1 MGRKSEGIR
10 AWYDEKAKKWHIRD
24 PDPNA
29 PRAKWSLGFG
39 KEEPNSE
46 SRAWRE
52 VEKYKAEKEAGGRLN
67 IMRQSTADV
76 GVSDVIAL
84 YADRRIN
91 NFIPSDK
98 YKHPLTRID
107 DVKIRLK
114 VLLAFF
120 QDLPLDSIS
129 LMKCQDFGVYVHN
142 REIERE
148 RKLYNRQVEIYNE
161 KLEAY
166 QKKVVARQKFIA
178 DMASRGRSR
187 VLPELRSKPPEP
199 LEPFNASLFPYRRSA
214 ARRYLEELSAAVTFA
229 VYYELVKH
237 KVVIPLPP
245 KYDARSSMLT
255 LAEIR
260 QLIMTAWRAKGMGWI
275 DGKPV
280 KNLYVKR
287 HLARFIF
294 LAITTGSRKDKIE
307 RVSFINEGDR
317 PWIDLW
323 QETGPDGKIQWGG
336 RYHRLG
342 DDEIEH
348 KTKQAPDMPIPSRIA
363 KTLARWRGQGIKY
376 PCAHPYAASG
386 KEAPGSVKDGMRA
399 LFNEVLGDDNDVV
412 IHTFRHTAATWMC
425 AQKDLPLPSIAAYL
439 GMTTETLVKT
449 YAHHREED
457 LQKIAD
463 AIFDPDRN
471 THKSKLRDTDQKRN
485 KNVRQISTEIDRMEI
500 KRTA

>member
-1 MGRKSEGIR
+1 MGRKSDGIR

-29 PRAKWSLGFG
+29 PKAKWSLGFG
-39 KEEPNSE
+39 KEVEGSE
-46 SRAWRE
+46 ARAWRE
-52 VEKYKAEKEAGGRLN
+52 VEKYKAEKEAGSRLHLQ
-67 IMRQSTADV
+67 RQSTADV
-76 GVSDVIAL
+76 RVSDVIAF

-91 NFIPSDK
+91 NFVPSAK
-98 YKHPLTRID
+98 YKHPLSRIY
-107 DVKIRLK
+107 DVKIRLR

-129 LMKCQDFGVYVHN
+129 LIKCEDFGKFVHV
-142 REIERE
+142 REIERQ
-148 RKLYNRQVEIYNE
+148 RKLYDRQVEIYHE

-166 QKKVVARQKFIA
+166 RKKVAAREKFTA

-187 VLPELRSKPPEP
+187 VLPELRSKPPAP
-199 LEPFNASLFPYRRSA
+199 LEPFNAALFPYRPSA
-214 ARRYLEELSAAVTFA
+214 ARRYLEELSAAISFG
-229 VYYELVKH
+229 VYYQMIKH

-245 KYDARSSMLT
+245 KYDARSSMLS
-255 LAEIR
+255 LEEIR
-260 QLIMTAWRAKGMGWI
+260 KLIMTAWRAKGMGWI

-280 KNLYVKR
+280 KGLHVKR

-307 RVSFINEGDR
+307 RVSFMNEKDR

-323 QETGPDGKIQWGG
+323 QEIGPDGRPEWRG

-348 KTKQAPDMPIPSRIA
+348 KTKQAPDMPIPPRIA
-363 KTLARWRGQGIKY
+363 KTLARWRSQGIKY

-386 KEAPGSVKDGMRA
+386 RSEPGNVKDGMRA
-399 LFNEVLGDDNDVV
+399 LFNEVLGEDNDVV
-412 IHTFRHTAATWMC
+412 VHTFRHTAATWMA

-449 YAHHREED
+449 YAHYREED
-457 LQKIAD
+457 LQKIAE
-463 AIFDPDRN
+463 AIFDSNRD
-471 THKSKLRDTDQKRN
+471 THKAKLRETERKRSE
-485 KNVRQISTEIDRMEI
+485 NVRQKSTVIDRMEI
-500 KRTA
+500 KRSA